1 VTDRGAAILGAQF
14 PGLEI
19 ESEHGYF
26 DSGPPSETGEAV
38 LGRVRAF
45 RPHILCLAMGIPRQ
59 EHWIEDHLD
68 RSEARV
74 VLNLGGFMDLLTGE
88 LPMPPRWALRVRL
101 ERLVRLVSRPR
112 RIWLRYLCEPWF
124 LLPLLARDVRSRFTR

>member
-1 VTDRGAAILGAQF
+1 
-14 PGLEI
+14 
-19 ESEHGYF
+19 
-26 DSGPPSETGEAV
+26 
-38 LGRVRAF
+38 
-45 RPHILCLAMGIPRQ
+45 MGIPRQ